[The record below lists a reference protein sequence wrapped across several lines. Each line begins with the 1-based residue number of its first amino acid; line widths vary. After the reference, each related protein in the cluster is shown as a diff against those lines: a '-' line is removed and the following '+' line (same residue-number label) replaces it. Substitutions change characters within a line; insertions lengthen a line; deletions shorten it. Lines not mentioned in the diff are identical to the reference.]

1 MEGGNRFIAKAIREK
16 SQRVFEFVGKPAG
29 IPAVVVSGAAS
40 KAAIGVSCVV
50 LFCVCLLEKRLV
62 VVDEWRGDGIL

>member
-50 LFCVCLLEKRLV
+50 LCVFVGKAFGGC
-62 VVDEWRGDGIL
+62 G